1 MPANPTSL
9 LAKHYAIAHD
19 RIIQSAEGTDDY
31 EFAKSMGPRVHSV
44 A

>member
-1 MPANPTSL
+1 MPENPTSL

-19 RIIQSAEGTDDY
+19 RIIESAERTNDY